1 MRRSRRC
8 SPRRRAATS
17 GEATNSPSTGD
28 PRRFARQCETSLRA
42 LAVDCIDLYQLHWPD
57 PRVPLAETMG
67 AFAELRSEGKIR
79 FVGLANVTVEEIE
92 EAQRVVDV
100 VSVQNSPS
108 PMRLEARAALDYC
121 EAYDIAYLAYASLGG
136 PSEAKTLAARLPAF
150 AAAVLRHAVSPQRVV
165 LCLGARTFACAVTI
179 AGAGRPKTAADS
191 AAAATLQLEAD
202 ELELLTSSLPG
213 ASRALGR
220 RTADREVSSPNCST
234 RVDRIGSVKVA
245 CVSQGRANRPMTR
258 CFQTAAIEV

>member
-1 MRRSRRC
+1 
-8 SPRRRAATS
+8 
-17 GEATNSPSTGD
+17 
-28 PRRFARQCETSLRA
+28 
-42 LAVDCIDLYQLHWPD
+42 
-57 PRVPLAETMG
+57 MG

-165 LCLGARTFACAVTI
+165 LAWELALSPVLSRSPAPAAQRRRHFGLQRLGQEPFGETPRGSLFVPC
-179 AGAGRPKTAADS
+179 RPPDWTAA
-191 AAAATLQLEAD
+191 
-202 ELELLTSSLPG
+202 
-213 ASRALGR
+213 
-220 RTADREVSSPNCST
+220 
-234 RVDRIGSVKVA
+234 
-245 CVSQGRANRPMTR
+245 
-258 CFQTAAIEV
+258 